1 MRIKSSLCTNNF
13 GSAHE
18 FIVEGQDGQICSLT
32 VMADVIDNIIR
43 TQRRFNI
50 LASLKIIGHA
60 SELDVETN
68 KSATLK
74 YGYGLVL
81 LPKQMTSFS
90 TE

>member
-1 MRIKSSLCTNNF
+1 MILSIT
-13 GSAHE
+13 SAITVNEH
-18 FIVEGQDGQICSLT
+18 ICPSCPSTMNSCAEPKLFVT
-32 VMADVIDNIIR
+32 
-43 TQRRFNI
+43 TGRFNI